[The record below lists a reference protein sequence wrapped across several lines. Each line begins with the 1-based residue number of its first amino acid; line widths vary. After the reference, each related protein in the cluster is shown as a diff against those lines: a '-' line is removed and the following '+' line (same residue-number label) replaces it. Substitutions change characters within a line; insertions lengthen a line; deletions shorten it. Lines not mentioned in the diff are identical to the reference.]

1 MYARPEDCASLMAGR
16 SGAEW
21 LWRMIYSSVQ
31 GRYCNRPKKR
41 QRQVNRHSLAR
52 HDRGTAARK
61 MIKSI
66 ARQSLVTGEKQ
77 R

>member
-1 MYARPEDCASLMAGR
+1 
-16 SGAEW
+16 
-21 LWRMIYSSVQ
+21 
-31 GRYCNRPKKR
+31 
-41 QRQVNRHSLAR
+41 VNRHSLAR